1 HASQSLT
8 NVLVPVPNEVDYEL
22 VLSSDDAKYGGQELA
37 AHMTYPVKKFDGQNY
52 VELYIPARTAMVFK
66 EIK

>member
-1 HASQSLT
+1 M
-8 NVLVPVPNEVDYEL
+8 DYEL

-52 VELYIPARTAMVFK
+52 VELYIPARTAMVLK
-66 EIK
+66 ECKVVVKEEAKAEAKPKK